1 MCFHFNLRMNMR
13 AQFVRLINLILEEMS
28 FFKYFGCKHTLG
40 NIGVM
45 ILILMGG
52 HAKCLLLMTRGEGG
66 GQKSQK
72 PAYVIHGCS
81 LSNYT
86 KVSG

>member
-1 MCFHFNLRMNMR
+1 MSG
-13 AQFVRLINLILEEMS
+13 LIHS
-28 FFKYFGCKHTLG
+28 PFFCSGGSQKSY
-40 NIGVM
+40 V
-45 ILILMGG
+45 ILMGG

-81 LSNYT
+81 LKDKNDCF
-86 KVSG
+86 VFDFFGSGLSEMDQT

>member
-1 MCFHFNLRMNMR
+1 
-13 AQFVRLINLILEEMS
+13 MS
-28 FFKYFGCKHTLG
+28 WAPVPWKFYA
-40 NIGVM
+40 
-45 ILILMGG
+45 ILMGG

-81 LSNYT
+81 LKEAFFTDMKNFSFYLAKSFCT
-86 KVSG
+86 QKVFVWYMNSILGKSI

>member
-1 MCFHFNLRMNMR
+1 MFNRVLLEFYCTVVCFL
-13 AQFVRLINLILEEMS
+13 LD
-28 FFKYFGCKHTLG
+28 FFFRSRGGGRRRKSY
-40 NIGVM
+40 V
-45 ILILMGG
+45 ILMGG

-81 LSNYT
+81 LT
-86 KVSG
+86 RVAHILIEIEKTRKEV